1 MPKSADSS
9 GFPAF
14 GVNLAATAEGSGE
27 RREPCSQPHQRH
39 IPTKIP
45 GDIPMS
51 FQRIRSFLRA
61 ALLPTLAAASMAA
74 HAGPFT
80 GIFIFGDSL
89 SDTGNVSIATDG
101 VAPGTGDIP
110 GIVQPYAPGRY
121 SNGPLWVETF
131 ASGLGLA
138 VAPALAGGNNF
149 AFAGARTGFSGLN
162 EPAGVLT
169 QVAGLWGRGMPINP
183 TRADPNALYV
193 VVAGGNDMRDAR
205 SLATAGER
213 EAAALAAVN
222 NLKQT
227 IGYLA
232 ASGARNVLISTLP
245 DLGATPE
252 ALFLGNQTASTEVSN
267 LFNTLVK
274 GLLGLEQIYA
284 TLNIELLDM
293 AAVAVDVRKRPLDFG
308 VTNTG
313 LPCNGFAG
321 SGPLA
326 PNGTFV
332 GASCDSSL
340 FSDALH
346 PSALAHRLIGEA
358 ALAVYGVPVPGTLA
372 LMALALLLLAAV
384 QRNRTG
390 RGRMAV
396 AVLRPAAP

>member
-1 MPKSADSS
+1 
-9 GFPAF
+9 
-14 GVNLAATAEGSGE
+14 
-27 RREPCSQPHQRH
+27 
-39 IPTKIP
+39 
-45 GDIPMS
+45 MS
-51 FQRIRSFLRA
+51 FQRIRFLLRSV
-61 ALLPTLAAASMAA
+61 LLPSLAAASMAA

-89 SDTGNVSIATDG
+89 SDTGNVSIATGG

-138 VAPALAGGNNF
+138 VSPALAGGNNF

-205 SLATAGER
+205 LLPTAGER
-213 EAAALAAVN
+213 QVAALAAVN
-222 NLKQT
+222 NLAQT

-252 ALFLGNQTASTEVSN
+252 ALFLGNQAASTEVSN
-267 LFNTLVK
+267 LFNMLVQ
-274 GLLGLEQIYA
+274 GLFGLEKMYGG
-284 TLNIELLDM
+284 LDIELLDM
-293 AAVAVDVRKRPLDFG
+293 AGVAAFVRDNKELYG

-321 SGPLA
+321 SGPLG

-332 GASCDSSL
+332 GADCDASL
-340 FSDALH
+340 FSDGLH

-358 ALAVYGVPVPGTLA
+358 ALAVYGVPLPGTLA
-372 LMALALLLLAAV
+372 LMVLALAMLVLV
-384 QRNRTG
+384 QRRNSG
-390 RGRMAV
+390 A
-396 AVLRPAAP
+396 ALPAGFRSAAR

>member
-1 MPKSADSS
+1 
-9 GFPAF
+9 
-14 GVNLAATAEGSGE
+14 
-27 RREPCSQPHQRH
+27 
-39 IPTKIP
+39 
-45 GDIPMS
+45 MS
-51 FQRIRSFLRA
+51 FQRIRFLLRSV
-61 ALLPTLAAASMAA
+61 LLPALAAASMAA

-89 SDTGNVSIATDG
+89 SDTGNVSIATG
-101 VAPGTGDIP
+101 GAAPGTGDIP

-149 AFAGARTGFSGLN
+149 AFAGARTGVSGDK
-162 EPAGVLT
+162 EPLGVLL
-169 QVAGLWGRGMPINP
+169 QAIALWGEGNQVPDP
-183 TRADPNALYV
+183 KRADPNALYV

-205 SLATAGER
+205 LLPTAGER
-213 EAAALAAVN
+213 QAAALAAVN
-222 NLKQT
+222 NLAQT

-252 ALFLGNQTASTEVSN
+252 ALFLGNQAASTEVSN
-267 LFNTLVK
+267 LFNKLVR
-274 GLLGLEQIYA
+274 GLLGLEDKFDG
-284 TLNIELLDM
+284 LDIELLDM
-293 AAVAVDVRKRPLDFG
+293 AAVAVDVRNRPLDFG

-321 SGPLA
+321 SGPLG

-332 GASCDSSL
+332 GADCDASL
-340 FSDALH
+340 FSDGLH

-358 ALAVYGVPVPGTLA
+358 ALAVYGVPLPGTLA
-372 LMALALLLLAAV
+372 LMVLALAMLVLV
-384 QRNRTG
+384 QRRSVG
-390 RGRMAV
+390 A
-396 AVLRPAAP
+396 ALPAGFRSGAR